1 MRTAC
6 LVLELALGVAHRG
19 VDQQRRVV
27 ALRRVERRHALVFLL
42 ELGDELLVRR
52 VREVGRPVRGV
63 EEPGHRRADRV
74 DDVLVG
80 GEAGQQQ
87 RRVLAEAG
95 ADVLL
100 DEVDAHAAGQE
111 DVDRLRLGGADLGEL
126 GGVVELAEL
135 GVVLADDLALERALE
150 AGERVLAGLVVR
162 RDQVDALQVAR
173 VRVLAGGLVVGV
185 VRPRHG
191 EEQRVAVLAGDR
203 RRRRVRADVDDLVVD
218 RLGQRREHD
227 VREDD
232 AGHEVDLVAL
242 DVLLEQLL
250 GDVGLELVVAD
261 EHLGGQAAELAAV
274 QLDARAGSR
283 RGCRRRAPT
292 TGPTA
297 C

>member
-1 MRTAC
+1 MNFRFA
-6 LVLELALGVAHRG
+6 AL
-19 VDQQRRVV
+19 
-27 ALRRVERRHALVFLL
+27 
-42 ELGDELLVRR
+42 
-52 VREVGRPVRGV
+52 REVGRPVRGV
-63 EEPGHRRADRV
+63 EEAGHRRADRV

-80 GEAGQQQ
+80 REAGQQQ

-111 DVDRLRLGGADLGEL
+111 DVDGLRLGGADLGEL

-135 GVVLADDLALERALE
+135 GVVLADDLALEGALE

-162 RDQVDALQVAR
+162 RDEVHALQVAR
-173 VRVLAGGLVVGV
+173 VGVLAGRLVVRV

-191 EEQRVAVLAGDR
+191 EEERVAVLAGDR
-203 RRRRVRADVDDLVVD
+203 RRRRVRADVDHLVVE
-218 RLGQRREHD
+218 RFRQGREHD
-227 VREDD
+227 VREHD

-261 EHLGGQAAELAAV
+261 QHLGRQAAELAAV

-292 TGPTA
+292 TAPTA